1 MTLRNKSVDAS
12 TAPLINGHIRIR
24 KWNEFKNLVIEKKP
38 GSIVY
43 VLEQNGFTQDKEITV
58 LRLIMLCERAYYIL
72 IDFPKGDALRETG
85 IPLRK
90 DKKGTRFLE
99 VSRFEFRDPDRSF
112 LILIKSETKII
123 GKTYNIVSGKCE
135 EFKVMD
141 FDKSKFLNYLES
153 V

>member
-58 LRLIMLCERAYYIL
+58 LRLIMLYERAYYIL

-90 DKKGTRFLE
+90 DKTGNRFLE
-99 VSRFEFRDPDRSF
+99 DDDIKNYFDYDSYANDLEQDGDAREIEFA
-112 LILIKSETKII
+112 
-123 GKTYNIVSGKCE
+123 GKTFVFNGN
-135 EFKVMD
+135 M
-141 FDKSKFLNYLES
+141 
-153 V
+153 

>member
-58 LRLIMLCERAYYIL
+58 LRLIMLYERAYYIL

-99 VSRFEFRDPDRSF
+99 DEDVKHYLKTQFGNEKLAVYSF
-112 LILIKSETKII
+112 WT
-123 GKTYNIVSGKCE
+123 T
-135 EFKVMD
+135 
-141 FDKSKFLNYLES
+141 
-153 V
+153 